1 MEMNKD
7 NKYDKVLG
15 CLLGCALGD
24 AMGAV
29 TENLTFD
36 QIREKYHGKVTEML
50 VPDKSAFAYGNCAG
64 QVTDD
69 FSQTY
74 LLTRQILAHG
84 KIEKEAVE
92 DMLIDWS
99 HMPVYFNRFA
109 GPTTRAA
116 IAALQEKIGEKQ
128 PETEKKVID
137 YASQATNGS
146 AMKIAPAGLF
156 AYDQVDEAIQNAF
169 LISSVTHNNQLAIS
183 GACAVAAFISA
194 SFKTNA
200 TLYSAIEAAFY
211 GAEKGE
217 QLGMQYGHIV
227 GGASVKER
235 MNIALT
241 IGLSGLSREE
251 KMRQI
256 YEIVGSGLHIS
267 EAVPA
272 AIGIIVACK
281 GDPWDTIVEAV
292 NIGYD
297 TDTVAAIAGSMVGA
311 LNGTKNIPEGY
322 LPIIE
327 EANDME
333 IQKLAKEVC
342 AFIENK

>member
-1 MEMNKD
+1 MN
-7 NKYDKVLG
+7 NIIYDKVLG
-15 CLLGCALGD
+15 CLLGCAIGD

-36 QIREKYHGKVTEML
+36 QIREKYNGKVTEML

-74 LLTRQILAHG
+74 LLTQQILKHG
-84 KIEKEAVE
+84 KVEKEAVE

-116 IAALQEKIGEKQ
+116 IAALQEKIGEKK
-128 PETEKKVID
+128 PDTEKKVVD

-156 AYDQVDEAIQNAF
+156 AYDCIDEAVQNAF

-194 SFKTNA
+194 SLKPNA
-200 TLYSAIEAAFY
+200 TLYTAIEAAFY

-217 QLGMQYGHIV
+217 QLGMQYGHTV

-235 MNIALT
+235 MNLAISIA
-241 IGLSGLSREE
+241 LSGLDLL
-251 KMRQI
+251 I
-256 YEIVGSGLHIS
+256 L
-267 EAVPA
+267 
-272 AIGIIVACK
+272 
-281 GDPWDTIVEAV
+281 
-292 NIGYD
+292 
-297 TDTVAAIAGSMVGA
+297 
-311 LNGTKNIPEGY
+311 
-322 LPIIE
+322 
-327 EANDME
+327 
-333 IQKLAKEVC
+333 
-342 AFIENK
+342 